1 MKRIE
6 KAGVIGAGVMGA
18 TIAAHLANAG
28 IETILLDI
36 VPREL
41 DDKEKKKGV
50 DPASRAFRDKLAAVG
65 LDRAVKMKPAAFYL
79 AKNAE
84 LITVGNLED
93 DLAKLADVD
102 WIIEVVVER
111 LDIKRALFERIETVM
126 KDGQLISS
134 NTSGLPATQLCEGRS
149 EAFRKG
155 FVITHFFN
163 PPRYLRLLEIVPGP
177 DTTPEAVKILSETC
191 ERALGKGIVYAKD
204 TPNFVANRIGAF
216 SLLYGVR
223 SMLEYGLNIEEVD
236 ALTGPVIGR
245 PKSAS
250 FRTADLVGLDTLMH
264 VASNVYDGAPSD
276 EQRDVFVKNEFI
288 KGMLDKNFLGDKT
301 GAGFY
306 KKGKAEDGKKII
318 LSVDPKT
325 LAHVPQKKVSFAS
338 LEAAKA
344 AAGSSEKLR
353 TLFYADD
360 KAGQFSFDHIGT
372 TLVYAAN
379 RVPEIAD
386 DIVDVDNAMRWGFGW
401 KQGPFEVWDTLGL
414 KKSCDKLKAAGHKL
428 PAWIESMLAAGHTSF
443 YRLQDGTPERYVP
456 TKNAYEAIAEKP
468 GVIRLPVL
476 KARGKTLLEN
486 AGASLVDIGDGVAC
500 FEFHSKM
507 NSIGDDILTLMNKAC
522 DLVERDYE
530 AMIVANHSDNFS
542 VGANLGM
549 ILFTA
554 QEEEWDDLEFMV
566 RAFQSSLMRL
576 KLLRKPVVAAPSG
589 MALGGG
595 CEVCMA
601 SARVR
606 YHAETYMGLV
616 EAGVGV
622 IPGGGG
628 TKELVLRATE
638 NLFEVKRGG
647 IYQGQLE
654 LKPWIARAFEAIAMA
669 KVSMSGPE
677 AMELGFLRPTD
688 KVTLNRDFLIED
700 AKKTA
705 LALVMEGYTPPRKR
719 TDVRVGGEPL
729 LASLELALWT
739 MFESHFI
746 TPHDVTVS
754 KKLAYVMCG
763 GRVHGDTVVTEDY
776 LLDLEREAFLS
787 LCGTKET
794 QARMQHMLVH
804 GKPLRN

>member
-28 IETILLDI
+28 IETLLLDI
-36 VPREL
+36 VPKEL

-50 DPASRAFRDKLAAVG
+50 DPGSRAFRDKLAVTG
-65 LDRAVKMKPAAFYL
+65 LDRARKMKPAAFYL
-79 AKNAE
+79 QKNAD

-134 NTSGLPATQLCEGRS
+134 NTSGLPATELCEGRS

-177 DTTPEAVKILSETC
+177 ETTPEAVKILSETC

-216 SLLYGVR
+216 SLLYAVR
-223 SMLEYGLNIEEVD
+223 SMIDKGLTIEEVD

-264 VASNVYDGAPSD
+264 VASNVYDGAPND
-276 EQRDVFVKNEFI
+276 ERRDVFETHDFI
-288 KGMLDKNFLGDKT
+288 KGMLDKKLFGDKT

-306 KKGKAEDGKKII
+306 KKSKDADGKKVI
-318 LSVDPKT
+318 LSIDTKT
-325 LAHVPQKKVSFAS
+325 LEHMPQKKVSLPS

-344 AAGSSEKLR
+344 ATGSAEKLR
-353 TLFYADD
+353 TLFYATD
-360 KAGQFSFDHIGT
+360 KAGQFTFDHIGT

-386 DIVDVDNAMRWGFGW
+386 DIVDVDNAMKWGFGW
-401 KQGPFEVWDTLGL
+401 KQGPFELWDTLGFT
-414 KKSCDKLKAAGHKL
+414 KSCEKLKAAGHKL
-428 PAWIESMLAAGHTSF
+428 PAWIEAMLAAGQKSF
-443 YRLQDGTPERYVP
+443 YRIHDGAPQRYVP
-456 TKNAYEAIAEKP
+456 TVNDHKTIAEKP

-476 KARGKTLLEN
+476 KAQGKTLLEN

-507 NSIGDDILTLMNKAC
+507 NSIGEDILGLMNQAC

-530 AMIVANHSDNFS
+530 AMVVANHSDNFS

-554 QEEEWDDLEFMV
+554 QEEEWDDLDYMV
-566 RAFQSSLMRL
+566 KAFQNTLMRL
-576 KLLRKPVVAAPSG
+576 KLMRKPVVAAPSG

-595 CEVCMA
+595 CEVCLA
-601 SARVR
+601 SDRVR

-628 TKELVLRATE
+628 TKEMVLRASE

-647 IYQGQLE
+647 LYPAQLE

-677 AMELGFLRPTD
+677 AVELGLLRSTD

-705 LALVMEGYTPPRKR
+705 LALAMEGYTPPRKR
-719 TDVRVGGEPL
+719 TDVRVGGERL
-729 LASLELALWT
+729 LAAFELALWT

-746 TPHDVTVS
+746 TPHDLTVS
-754 KKLAYVMCG
+754 KKLAFVMCG
-763 GRVHGDTVVTEDY
+763 GRVHADTVVTEDY